1 MIFVTVGTHEQSFN
15 RLLIEIDNLV
25 EKSVINEHVIMQ
37 TGFSNY
43 VPRNC
48 KWSRF
53 LTAQEIENNIKKAR
67 IVITHGGP
75 ASFLAVLQAN
85 KIPIVVPRQVK
96 YQEHINNHQVDFV
109 KFIEKKQNNII
120 PIYDIKKLGSA
131 IINYSS
137 EVKEKYTKEL
147 TNTQR
152 FNKKFSEIVDDI
164 ISGE

>member
-1 MIFVTVGTHEQSFN
+1 M
-15 RLLIEIDNLV
+15 
-25 EKSVINEHVIMQ
+25 
-37 TGFSNY
+37 
-43 VPRNC
+43 
-48 KWSRF
+48 
-53 LTAQEIENNIKKAR
+53 
-67 IVITHGGP
+67 
-75 ASFLAVLQAN
+75 
-85 KIPIVVPRQVK
+85 
-96 YQEHINNHQVDFV
+96 

>member
-25 EKSVINEHVIMQ
+25 EKSVIKEHVIMQ

-48 KWSRF
+48 KWSKF

-67 IVITHGGP
+67 VVITHGGP

-85 KIPIVVPRQVK
+85 KIPIVVPRQEK

-120 PIYDIKKLGSA
+120 PVYDIKILKSK
-131 IINYSS
+131 IQNYDEEIKKRHS
-137 EVKEKYTKEL
+137 EEL
-147 TNTQR
+147 SNNHH
-152 FNKKFSEIVDDI
+152 FNQKFSEIINDMFN
-164 ISGE
+164 